1 MSMRVAL
8 GAMFLSAAVAG
19 NAAAQKVTTD
29 WDHSANW
36 SQYNSYY
43 IQMQNNF
50 GDQLAQQRIIKAA
63 DSALQSRGWKKVPT
77 IDNASAAVLIN
88 GSGQKQQTATTM
100 YTGGGFAGWGW
111 GGGGGGMATT
121 STQTFTV
128 GTLVVDIFDTKTK
141 QLLFRGQA
149 SETLSDKA
157 EKNTSTLYKAME
169 KMFKDFPPMPKK

>member
-8 GAMFLSAAVAG
+8 GTLCLTASLAG

-50 GDQLAQQRIIKAA
+50 GDQLAQQRIIRAA
-63 DSALQSRGWKKVPT
+63 DSALQSRGWKKVAT
-77 IDNASAAVLIN
+77 IDSASAAVLIN

-100 YTGGGFAGWGW
+100 YTG
-111 GGGGGGMATT
+111 
-121 STQTFTV
+121 
-128 GTLVVDIFDTKTK
+128 
-141 QLLFRGQA
+141 
-149 SETLSDKA
+149 
-157 EKNTSTLYKAME
+157 
-169 KMFKDFPPMPKK
+169 